1 MKLGKL
7 AGILNRTTVCLPIV
21 LLCSV
26 IWLFSFSLYSQI
38 THPNSTF
45 QVNETTPESNASVN
59 ISLPVLSHEG
69 QILSGHSVTGN
80 PLKGTLNTTVGNS
93 YVYTPTYYQTGN
105 DSFDWQALDTS
116 TGITLTYRCIIQIN
130 SLNSPPTDL
139 NSTATLA
146 IAENQPIGTV
156 VGEFNTTDPNR
167 IQIPP

>member
-1 MKLGKL
+1 MHPGSCILNLAGCTFSIVGGVEFGFGKENMGWLWTDEHTTISLPECICRLALFLWGKQGSLIVLPLPRRTLGPTDQTKPVTQKTQNMKLGTL

-26 IWLFSFSLYSQI
+26 IWLFSFSLCQI

-80 PLKGTLNTTVGNS
+80 L
-93 YVYTPTYYQTGN
+93 
-105 DSFDWQALDTS
+105 
-116 TGITLTYRCIIQIN
+116 
-130 SLNSPPTDL
+130 
-139 NSTATLA
+139 
-146 IAENQPIGTV
+146 
-156 VGEFNTTDPNR
+156 
-167 IQIPP
+167 